1 MSAITAANTG
11 GTTHFVSGCANAQ
24 NCDALVNQS
33 AVKAAVAAADVVLLV
48 LGEAIGV
55 TNQEGTDRQGYQLA
69 GKQTSLAQLVG
80 TLNKPTVVIML
91 SGGAVGMEWIA
102 TQTAWPLLVP
112 GYSGIFGPR
121 AIANTLFGDVA
132 PSGMLPYTVYPDSCK
147 DKDPP
152 APDTHTRTHARTIAH
167 LRKLQ
172 SLAVLAH
179 GLTRLR
185 SSMQRRGRALPRKQP
200 RQPGTFGA
208 TRRNLPQ

>member
-80 TLNKPTVVIML
+80 
-91 SGGAVGMEWIA
+91 
-102 TQTAWPLLVP
+102 
-112 GYSGIFGPR
+112 
-121 AIANTLFGDVA
+121 
-132 PSGMLPYTVYPDSCK
+132 
-147 DKDPP
+147 
-152 APDTHTRTHARTIAH
+152 
-167 LRKLQ
+167 
-172 SLAVLAH
+172 
-179 GLTRLR
+179 R
-185 SSMQRRGRALPRKQP
+185 S
-200 RQPGTFGA
+200 T
-208 TRRNLPQ
+208 